1 MDETFCSMRTLIIVE
16 LNIFSHQK
24 YILHCDITNSTW
36 VKDLS
41 SYSTTGVR
49 LCGVGAYYLHETRTS
64 PILLPLHWCHESDVS
79 ITFGGQLHL
88 SNNVSSKKWFF
99 FLTLSLSSSPCL
111 GSCLHPS
118 HILLRLFRYRKWFSV
133 SDRDTVLR
141 RCNPSPVLPFVPWG
155 YMEYEPKD
163 AQPTSHTQRHTKKS
177 HPSSSISL
185 SPALTSHLNSKVR
198 LFISLPHPIRS
209 TLYKRMKSSL
219 SSCSGRIRAEV
230 ETAVSHVLQPYNS
243 LSRRTD
249 SVRYPANQPARN
261 YRCSN

>member
-1 MDETFCSMRTLIIVE
+1 MWCRCL
-16 LNIFSHQK
+16 
-24 YILHCDITNSTW
+24 
-36 VKDLS
+36 LS
-41 SYSTTGVR
+41 AWNNR
-49 LCGVGAYYLHETRTS
+49 TRTS

-133 SDRDTVLR
+133 SDRDIVLR

-163 AQPTSHTQRHTKKS
+163 AQPHSHTQRHTKKS